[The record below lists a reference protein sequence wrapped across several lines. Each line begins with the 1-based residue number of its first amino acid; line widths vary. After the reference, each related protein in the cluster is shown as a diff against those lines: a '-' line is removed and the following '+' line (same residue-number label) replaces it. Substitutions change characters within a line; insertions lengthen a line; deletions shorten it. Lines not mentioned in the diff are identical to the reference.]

1 MDTQTILTIQNHVIT
16 KNHRI
21 GISHTEKRIW
31 QLRIRDV
38 RRSDKGWYMCQINT
52 DPMKSQLG
60 YLDVV
65 IPPDILDFPTS
76 QDMIVKEGDNISL
89 TCAAIGQPEPIVTW
103 KREHGTP
110 LITYGNEDSERIKRF
125 QN

>member
-1 MDTQTILTIQNHVIT
+1 
-16 KNHRI
+16 
-21 GISHTEKRIW
+21 
-31 QLRIRDV
+31 
-38 RRSDKGWYMCQINT
+38 
-52 DPMKSQLG
+52 MKSQLG